1 MSSGSQLAAAVARAH
16 RIMPRVAG
24 YFQTRTFINTRG
36 LGSYPDDV
44 CPLGA
49 RRVELAGIP
58 RVTSAYVWGNDEPT
72 VLVLHGWGADS
83 TTMTAVVD
91 AVVASGESAV
101 CFDAP
106 GHGVSPGS
114 RATMR
119 EYAHA
124 TLAILQRFPSIRVV
138 VAHSMSS
145 IAAVSAVAES
155 DRAKVLSLL
164 LLAPTCSLARV
175 IDRWAAQRG
184 LPPAVVTRIHLEL
197 RRRDGMRVPHWD
209 VRTLG
214 LPSSVQVRILHDP
227 TDEVVPVEDAHLIAA
242 EIAAEVHEASG
253 GHHRIVSSDEMRSAL
268 SACLRLLPR
277 PLGSDG
283 VAQTTATVV
292 HGVVG

>member
-1 MSSGSQLAAAVARAH
+1 VSVGSLLAAPLARAH
-16 RIMPRVAG
+16 RFMPRVAG

-58 RVTSAYVWGNDEPT
+58 RVASAYVWGSGEPT
-72 VLVLHGWGADS
+72 VLVLHGWGTDS

-91 AVVASGESAV
+91 TAVASGESVV

-106 GHGVSPGS
+106 GHGVSLGS
-114 RATMR
+114 HATMK
-119 EYAHA
+119 EYAQA
-124 TLAILQRFPSIRVV
+124 TLQVLQRFPNIRII

-155 DRAKVLSLL
+155 DRTNVLSLL
-164 LLAPTCSLARV
+164 LLAPACSVTGV
-175 IDRWAAQRG
+175 IDRWATQRG
-184 LPPAVVTRIHLEL
+184 MAPGLVRQIHLEL
-197 RRRDGMRVPHWD
+197 RRRDGMPVTHWD
-209 VRTLG
+209 IRTLG
-214 LPSSVQVRILHDP
+214 LPRSVEVHILHDP
-227 TDEVVPVEDAHLIAA
+227 TDEVVPVGDAHLIAA
-242 EIAAEVHEASG
+242 EVEAQVHESSG

-292 HGVVG
+292 QGVVG

>member
-1 MSSGSQLAAAVARAH
+1 VSAGSLTASVLTRAH
-16 RIMPRVAG
+16 LAMPRVTG

-36 LGSYPDDV
+36 LGTHPDDV

-49 RRVELAGIP
+49 RRVELADVP
-58 RVTSAYVWGNDEPT
+58 RVTSAYVWGSGEPT
-72 VLVLHGWGADS
+72 VLVLHGWGTDS

-91 AVVASGESAV
+91 SAVALGESAV

-106 GHGVSPGS
+106 GHGVSPGT

-124 TLAILQRFPSIRVV
+124 TLGVLQRFPSIRTI

-155 DRAKVLSLL
+155 GRANVLSLL
-164 LLAPTCSLARV
+164 LLAPTCSLAGV
-175 IDRWAAQRG
+175 IDRWAAQRE
-184 LPPAVVTRIHLEL
+184 LPPAVVRRMHLEL
-197 RRRDGMRVPHWD
+197 RRRDGMPVQHWD

-214 LPSSVQVRILHDP
+214 LPTSVHVRILHDP

-242 EIAAEVHEASG
+242 ETGAEVHEASG
-253 GHHRIVSSDEMRSAL
+253 GHHRILGSAEMRSAL
-268 SACLRLLPR
+268 SACLRPLPD
-277 PLGSDG
+277 L
-283 VAQTTATVV
+283 TAIVV
-292 HGVVG
+292 RGVVG

>member
-1 MSSGSQLAAAVARAH
+1 
-16 RIMPRVAG
+16 MPRVAG

-49 RRVELAGIP
+49 RRLELAGIP
-58 RVTSAYVWGNDEPT
+58 RVTSAYVWGSDEPT
-72 VLVLHGWGADS
+72 VLVLHGWGTDS

-91 AVVASGESAV
+91 AVVASGQSAV

-124 TLAILQRFPSIRVV
+124 TLAVLQRFPSLRVI

-155 DRAKVLSLL
+155 DRAKVRSLL

-175 IDRWAAQRG
+175 IDRWAAHRG
-184 LPPAVVTRIHLEL
+184 LPPAVVTSMHHEL
-197 RRRDGMRVPHWD
+197 RRRDGMPVSHWD

-214 LPSSVQVRILHDP
+214 LPTSVQVRIVHDP

-242 EIAAEVHEASG
+242 EMDTEVHEAAG
-253 GHHRIVSSDEMRSAL
+253 GHHRIIGSDEMRSAL
-268 SACLRLLPR
+268 SACLRPI
-277 PLGSDG
+277 PI
-283 VAQTTATVV
+283 APAYA
-292 HGVVG
+292 